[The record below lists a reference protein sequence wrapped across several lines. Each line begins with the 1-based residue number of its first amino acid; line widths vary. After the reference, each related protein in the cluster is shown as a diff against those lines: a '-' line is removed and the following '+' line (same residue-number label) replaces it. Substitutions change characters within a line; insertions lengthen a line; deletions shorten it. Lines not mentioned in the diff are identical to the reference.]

1 MKENKVYVVTSGE
14 YSDYR
19 IEGIFSSHEKA
30 EEYINHSMNSNLNGI
45 DEWVLDEK
53 KPDKGEKI
61 FEVTSAF
68 DKIGFHV
75 SGREYWPI
83 EYKDLMQ
90 YYNGWYG
97 GCNIRF
103 YIYTDTRER
112 AIKIASERLRQVK
125 AEEYFRYP
133 LLRRPVTTSYGREEF
148 PLIHYHTGEIILEE
162 DSKLAIENIPADYRP
177 NLKVVTMEEL
187 KERYKDLNNK
197 EEYYAN
203 NI

>member
-1 MKENKVYVVTSGE
+1 MKENKVYVVTAGE

-19 IEGIFSSHEKA
+19 IEGVFSSREKA
-30 EEYINHSMNSNLNGI
+30 EEYINHSTNPYLNGI

-61 FEVTSAF
+61 FAVTSAF
-68 DKIGFHV
+68 DKIDFHV
-75 SGREYWPI
+75 SGREYYPI
-83 EYKDLMQ
+83 EYKDLIK
-90 YYNGWYG
+90 YYIKWDKSH
-97 GCNIRF
+97 NIYF

-133 LLRRPVTTSYGREEF
+133 LLRRPSTTSYGREEF

-162 DSKLAIENIPADYRP
+162 DSMMVIENIPEYLKP
-177 NLKVVTMEEL
+177 KLKVVTMEEL

-197 EEYYAN
+197 EELK
-203 NI
+203 

>member
-1 MKENKVYVVTSGE
+1 MKENKVYVVTTGE

-19 IEGIFSSHEKA
+19 IEGVFSSREKA
-30 EEYINHSMNSNLNGI
+30 EEYINHSTNPYLNGI

-61 FEVTSAF
+61 FAVTSAF
-68 DKIGFHV
+68 DKIDFHV
-75 SGREYWPI
+75 FGGGYYSI

-90 YYNGWYG
+90 CNSGWYG
-97 GCNIRF
+97 GCDIRF

-125 AEEYFRYP
+125 AEEHSRYP
-133 LLRRPVTTSYGREEF
+133 LLRRPSTTSYGREEF

-162 DSKLAIENIPADYRP
+162 DSKLSIENIPTYYRSK
-177 NLKVVTMEEL
+177 LKVVTMEEL

-197 EEYYAN
+197 EESEWE
-203 NI
+203 

>member
-1 MKENKVYVVTSGE
+1 MKENKAYVVTAGE

-19 IEGIFSSHEKA
+19 IEGIFSSRKKA
-30 EEYINHSMNSNLNGI
+30 EEYINHSTNPDLNGI

-53 KPDKGEKI
+53 KPDKRKKI
-61 FEVTSAF
+61 FSVISDFYTI
-68 DKIGFHV
+68 DFHV
-75 SGREYWPI
+75 CGRGYYSI

-90 YYNGWYG
+90 YNSGWYI
-97 GCNIRF
+97 CF

-125 AEEYFRYP
+125 AEEHFRYP
-133 LLRRPVTTSYGREEF
+133 LLRRPSTTSYGRKEF

-162 DSKLAIENIPADYRP
+162 DSMMVIENIPADYRP
-177 NLKVVTMEEL
+177 KLKVVTMDEL

-197 EEYYAN
+197 EE
-203 NI
+203 